1 MQARY
6 LSVALLAFTLAL
18 ASCSGNYTYN
28 DSDYRPLGEPY
39 PVKRGQ

>member
-1 MQARY
+1 MQTRY
-6 LSVALLAFTLAL
+6 LSVALLAFTL